1 MELEKDVK
9 LVEPETDMDT
19 ASVPA
24 IGDPAD
30 KKEEGKAAKK
40 KQKFVPK
47 LLLFGKWDTSSIE
60 VKDKG
65 LAVYMNLRPKLIPR
79 NYGRHAGKQFHKV
92 DMHIVERLMN
102 KMMIPGHRSKKHVLS
117 SGVASGKSE
126 KIIGLTKEVFTKI
139 EQQTKQNPVQVLVT
153 AIENVALL
161 EEITSYQMGGLMV
174 RKAVVTSPQRRIDW
188 ALRLITQAAYQK
200 SFNNKKDIVD
210 AMAAEILACYNK
222 DVQNSN
228 ALRER
233 ERIEREAEGAR

>member
-9 LVEPETDMDT
+9 SPEPEKNIEIV
-19 ASVPA
+19 SVPVVD
-24 IGDPAD
+24 DPVG
-30 KKEEGKAAKK
+30 KKEEPKAVKK
-40 KQKFVPK
+40 KPKFVPNV
-47 LLLFGKWDTSSIE
+47 LLFGRWDTSGVE
-60 VKDKG
+60 VRDKG
-65 LAVYMNLRPKLIPR
+65 LAVYMNLRPMLIPR

-102 KMMIPGHRSKKHVLS
+102 KMMIPGHRSRKHVLS

-126 KIIGLTKEVFTKI
+126 KIIGLTKEVFTRI
-139 EQQTKQNPVQVLVT
+139 EQQTKQNPVQVFVT

-200 SFNNKKDIVD
+200 SFNNKKTIVD
-210 AMAAEILACYNK
+210 AMTAEILSCYNK